1 MTRKDTRNSNI
12 LRGIAPFIAVLTVTI
27 ALAAL
32 AQTKG
37 EGQAFAKSHA
47 APMPGSAVPSN
58 AGPMDSG
65 TPLFLP
71 GVAYDSHFGEI
82 TDSVVVGD
90 INRDGKPDLLVGS
103 YFCSPTCFVGRV
115 NILLGNGDGTFLD
128 EGTGLYETAGPGARL
143 AIADVNAAGKLDML
157 ASGCADRNCSTG
169 VVTVRT
175 GNGDDSFSGA
185 NVFGTGGVFPSSPAV
200 ADLNGDGKRD
210 LVVANCDFGCQSGN
224 GTVGVLLGNGDAT
237 FQTAV
242 TYGTGGVAAQQVR
255 IADVNGDGKRDL
267 IVANACASSANCPFS
282 PGSVSILLGNGDGTF
297 QPAVAYGSGGDDAF
311 SIAVADVNGD
321 GKLDVLVTNSY
332 ADTGCCLLGPLGV
345 LLGNGD
351 GTFQPV
357 ITYNL
362 GVFIQR
368 IAVADVNRDGKRDLL
383 ATTDSSLMVLLGNG
397 DGTFQAPVFYGTGG
411 AGAVGIAIADVNGDG
426 RPDVMVTNKCF
437 KSTNCSHGSVGV
449 LLNNTGPHSP
459 TTTSLASN
467 VNPAAVNQQ
476 VIYTATV
483 TNQSGGPLTG
493 TVAFKHGTSTTTA
506 KLVSGQAFYR
516 VTYSGSGTH
525 LITATYSGDTNNATS
540 TSATLTEYVGLAATT
555 TTLTTSGSPSH
566 VGQPVT
572 FTAAVKWTYGTVPDG
587 ELVTFFEGTTAI
599 GTGTTASGAAKFTTS
614 SLTVGTHTIKAT
626 YAGDAKFKPSS
637 GKVTQV
643 VQP

>member
-1 MTRKDTRNSNI
+1 MTRKDNRNTSA
-12 LRGIAPFIAVLTVTI
+12 LRGIAPLIAVLTVLI

-32 AQTKG
+32 AQTG
-37 EGQAFAKSHA
+37 GAGQPFGKSHA
-47 APMPGSAVPSN
+47 APMRGSAAPSN
-58 AGPMDSG
+58 TGPMDSG

-71 GVAYDSHFGEI
+71 GVAYDSHFGEN

-128 EGTGLYETAGPGARL
+128 EGTGLYETPGPGARL
-143 AIADVNAAGKLDML
+143 AIADVNADGKLDML
-157 ASGCADRNCSTG
+157 ASGCADRNCFTG

-210 LVVANCDFGCQSGN
+210 LVVANCVGCQSGN

-282 PGSVSILLGNGDGTF
+282 PGSLRM
-297 QPAVAYGSGGDDAF
+297 
-311 SIAVADVNGD
+311 
-321 GKLDVLVTNSY
+321 
-332 ADTGCCLLGPLGV
+332 

-362 GVFIQR
+362 GVSIQR
-368 IAVADVNRDGKRDLL
+368 IAVADVNRDGKRDLV
-383 ATTDSSLMVLLGNG
+383 ATTGSSLMVLLGNG
-397 DGTFQAPVFYGTGG
+397 DGT
-411 AGAVGIAIADVNGDG
+411 
-426 RPDVMVTNKCF
+426 
-437 KSTNCSHGSVGV
+437 
-449 LLNNTGPHSP
+449 
-459 TTTSLASN
+459 
-467 VNPAAVNQQ
+467 
-476 VIYTATV
+476 
-483 TNQSGGPLTG
+483 
-493 TVAFKHGTSTTTA
+493 
-506 KLVSGQAFYR
+506 
-516 VTYSGSGTH
+516 
-525 LITATYSGDTNNATS
+525 
-540 TSATLTEYVGLAATT
+540 
-555 TTLTTSGSPSH
+555 
-566 VGQPVT
+566 
-572 FTAAVKWTYGTVPDG
+572 
-587 ELVTFFEGTTAI
+587 
-599 GTGTTASGAAKFTTS
+599 
-614 SLTVGTHTIKAT
+614 
-626 YAGDAKFKPSS
+626 
-637 GKVTQV
+637 
-643 VQP
+643 